1 MPTRRTSSAS
11 HIERLA
17 AEMERLV
24 KKMEPLASTVDLTDE
39 RFERSAVATFVYEH
53 WPAVRAELKK
63 TASTLDDPREPKEVE
78 PRVLR
83 LFKELRRDDPK
94 ISVSKAAPEIS
105 KRLPRHLSCGPD
117 HIRRI
122 LGKAGKA
129 RRYSAKTGKDRG

>member
-24 KKMEPLASTVDLTDE
+24 KKMEPLASTDDLTDQ
-39 RFERSAVATFVYEH
+39 RSERSAVATWVYEH

-78 PRVLR
+78 PAVHR
-83 LFKELRRDDPK
+83 LFDELRRKDREL
-94 ISVSKAAPEIS
+94 SVNKAAPEIS
-105 KRLPRHLSCGPD
+105 KRLPRHLSRGPD

-122 LGKAGKA
+122 LGKARKT
-129 RRYSAKTGKDRG
+129 RRYSAKAGKYRG